1 MIEQR
6 DDGLSVTGP
15 MLIANANALLKAG
28 RGFLRAAVESPAAA
42 GSSGA
47 GQIVFDLSAVAETDS
62 SALSVIFGLLRTARE
77 CGVTLRVANPPASMI
92 SQAALYG
99 VSDSLPLA

>member
-6 DDGLSVTGP
+6 DGRLCVKGP
-15 MLIANANALLKAG
+15 MLIGNASALLEAG
-28 RGFLRAAVESPAAA
+28 RGFLRSCAP
-42 GSSGA
+42 GT
-47 GQIVFDLSAVAETDS
+47 IVFDLSSVAETDS
-62 SALSVIFGLLRTARE
+62 SALSVVFGLLRTARDR
-77 CGVTLRVANPPASMI
+77 GVEMCVVNPPASMM